1 LRKTIPAKRQQKEQ
15 TRTRLVEAALRVFA
29 LQGYDHATV
38 EEISLAA
45 GHSKGAYYFHFDSKE
60 GIFLELL
67 STWIEAQT
75 RRLRA
80 FEASSPPPAVALIET
95 LQSLLRYDDRDPHWA
110 SLLPEFWAQAHRND
124 KVRGLLQKAYERWL
138 SLLKGVFEKGERAG
152 IISLT
157 VQPEVAASLVLAAH
171 DGLVAHQGL
180 QTAAGKPPTLP
191 QTLGALISMLT
202 ASAKSE
208 PPPEIA
214 PPLTRRTVRRQRQ

>member
-1 LRKTIPAKRQQKEQ
+1 LTKAIPAKQQQKEQ
-15 TRTRLVEAALRVFA
+15 TRTRLVGAALRVFA

-67 STWIEAQT
+67 STWIEEQT
-75 RRLRA
+75 RRLDTSGA
-80 FEASSPPPAVALIET
+80 TSAPPAVALIET
-95 LQSLLRYDDRDPHWA
+95 LASFLRYDDRDPHWA

-124 KVRGLLQKAYERWL
+124 KVRGTLQKAHERWL
-138 SLLKGVFEKGERAG
+138 SLLKEVFEKGEREG
-152 IISLT
+152 IVSLT
-157 VQPEVAASLVLAAH
+157 VKPEVAASLILAAH

-180 QTAAGKPPTLP
+180 LTADRKPPTLP

-202 ASAKSE
+202 GGPHSS
-208 PPPEIA
+208 PPPQIT
-214 PPLTRRTVRRQRQ
+214 PPLTRRTARRQR

>member
-1 LRKTIPAKRQQKEQ
+1 MRKAIPAKKQQKEQ

-67 STWIEAQT
+67 STWIEEQT
-75 RRLRA
+75 RRLH
-80 FEASSPPPAVALIET
+80 ASGAVSPPPAVALIET
-95 LQSLLRYDDRDPHWA
+95 LASFLRYDDRDPHWA

-124 KVRGLLQKAYERWL
+124 KVRGLLQKAHERWL
-138 SLLKGVFEKGERAG
+138 SLLKEVFEKGERGG
-152 IISLT
+152 IVSLA
-157 VQPEVAASLVLAAH
+157 VQPEVAASLLLAAH

-180 QTAAGKPPTLP
+180 LTAESKPPTLS

-202 ASAKSE
+202 AGAKSE
-208 PPPEIA
+208 TQPQIT
-214 PPLTRRTVRRQRQ
+214 PPLTRRTARRQR